1 MAFFN
6 GVRASWSWLC
16 NLVRPEDTKVSAS
29 TSVEYTDNPW
39 HELFKLI
46 RLIDPFDY
54 PNSPIV
60 RCQKFSD
67 SVQNNFEYLWHSRQ
81 YNDAGWLVLAA
92 LDKLMNEKLHLQKQ
106 IRNLKVSQCVMSEN
120 LLSFS
125 RKAEIAETQTQSLI
139 IRLAELQ
146 RKFNAQPRRVSE
158 AKVRALVGKE
168 WDPMNWDGDVWADS
182 EESEYTEF
190 LDANEVI
197 LPEGEISPPEM
208 AEGSPPPPAA
218 VLESPS
224 ILGEANAMLTKQ
236 DYAAA
241 PQDPPLTPVFASRP
255 ITRLK
260 AQKAPKGEI
269 HTVTHEEVRY
279 TPKELLEFSNS
290 YRQRPDEQAWDWIL
304 WVWDNGGKNIHLDQA
319 EFVDMG
325 QLGRDSEFNVIAR
338 GVKKGINSLF
348 GWLAEIWIKRWPTV
362 NELEM
367 PDIPWFTID
376 EGIQRLRE
384 MGMLEWICQVK
395 PNPPHGDD
403 PENIPFTSTL
413 RNRFVRGAP
422 ASL

>member
-92 LDKLMNEKLHLQKQ
+92 LDKLMNEKSHLQKQ

-125 RKAEIAETQTQSLI
+125 CKAEIAETQTQSLI

-146 RKFNAQPRRVSE
+146 CKFNAQPRRVSE

-168 WDPMNWDGDVWADS
+168 WDPMNWEDS
-182 EESEYTEF
+182 EESEDTEF

-208 AEGSPPPPAA
+208 AEALPPPPAA
-218 VLESPS
+218 V
-224 ILGEANAMLTKQ
+224 
-236 DYAAA
+236 
-241 PQDPPLTPVFASRP
+241 P

-260 AQKAPKGEI
+260 SQKAPKGEI
-269 HTVTHEEVRY
+269 HTVTHEEVCY

-304 WVWDNGGKNIHLDQA
+304 RVWDNGGKNIHLDQA

-325 QLGRDSEFNVIAR
+325 PLSKDSEFNVIAC
-338 GVKKGINSLF
+338 GVKKGVNSLF

-362 NELEM
+362 NELKM

-403 PENIPFTSTL
+403 PENIPSTSTL
-413 RNRFVRGAP
+413 RNRFVRRAP
-422 ASL
+422 TS